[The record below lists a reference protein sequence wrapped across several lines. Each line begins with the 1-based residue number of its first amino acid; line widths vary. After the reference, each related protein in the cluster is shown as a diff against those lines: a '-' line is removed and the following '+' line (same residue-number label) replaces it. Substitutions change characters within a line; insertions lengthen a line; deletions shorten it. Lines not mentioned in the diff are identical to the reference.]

1 MRECT
6 FVSGLCQSRKTQKT
20 LDVLAKL
27 TSPQQ
32 STLLLYITQSGST
45 LNAFQVVQRIRA
57 HDILKQCFPCVKR
70 ASKSESKVQQSTA
83 IVDYYHTR
91 NVSMMKEC
99 ALAHPWHSVICVIDE
114 ADQGGLSGFQGRL
127 AIIRNLDEALGLNTH
142 LHVIF
147 VTATAPNL
155 SRLFAKMATEAPHDA
170 RGSQEP
176 NTGMVDALLNG
187 TLPVKHEFVTP
198 HEDYVSIEWF
208 RANQCIR
215 VIKEKGKNEPKVE
228 LSECVEE
235 ELKQLTHEQRKLVLV
250 SFTNSKCKQTSAA
263 SKWVCDG
270 LLDIAVC
277 LNSDNAKNYA
287 ITYRALGMQIHTW
300 ALPYDAITRA
310 ADRGTLARHLSDSGA
325 CAHTGIES
333 SHDISLSQVLV
344 AALFTNADFAVRV
357 RHIEPSIRPAVLAL
371 RHFLMKKRPPNFPEH
386 ENARI
391 AIIGGNMLS
400 RGITIQAPH
409 LNFTCTAF
417 VLMDA
422 GRKNDAGASH
432 TQKAGRALGNLRSM
446 FEGCTPPVMVMAN
459 AMFVSAMTNEC
470 LTYEKGRA
478 SDGAFV
484 QMGAYIT
491 KAEYTDNVR
500 GLRVV

>member
-27 TSPQQ
+27 TTPQE

-70 ASKSESKVQQSTA
+70 ARKSESKVQQSTA

-91 NVSMMKEC
+91 NISVMLHAAC
-99 ALAHPWHSVICVIDE
+99 ALAHPWHTVLCVIDE

-127 AIIRNLDEALGLNTH
+127 AIIRSLDESLGLNTTTH

-155 SRLFAKMATEAPHDA
+155 SRLFAKMATEAPLEA
-170 RGSQEP
+170 
-176 NTGMVDALLNG
+176 NNGMVDALLNG

-198 HEDYVSIEWF
+198 HEDYVSMEWF
-208 RANQCIR
+208 RANKCIR
-215 VIKEKGKNEPKVE
+215 VVKEKGKNETPAIE

-235 ELKQLTHEQRKLVLV
+235 ELKELTHEQRKLVLV
-250 SFTNSKCKQTSAA
+250 SFTNSKSKQMSAA
-263 SKWVCDG
+263 SKWVTNS
-270 LLDIAVC
+270 LFDIAVC
-277 LNSDNAKNYA
+277 LNSDNAKNYVIA
-287 ITYRALGMQIHTW
+287 YRANNQVQTW

-310 ADRGTLARHLSDSGA
+310 ADKGTFARHLSDSGA
-325 CAHTGIES
+325 CAKTGIES
-333 SHDISLSQVLV
+333 GHDISLSQVLV
-344 AALFTNADFAVRV
+344 AALFTNADFAARV
-357 RHIEPSIRPAVLAL
+357 RDIDMSARPAILAL
-371 RHFLMKKRPPNFPEH
+371 RQFLMKKWPPDFPETV
-386 ENARI
+386 NARV

-432 TQKAGRALGNLRSM
+432 TQKAGRALGNLRGM
-446 FEGCTPPVMVMAN
+446 FEGGAPPVMVLAN
-459 AMFVSAMTNEC
+459 AMFVSAMTNER

-491 KAEYTDNVR
+491 KAEYCESCKNY
-500 GLRVV
+500 